1 MLTGEPWERLGIDV
15 TGPHPTSS
23 KGNRYILTVIDLFS
37 KWVEIFPMWNPEATT
52 VARLL
57 MDRVICVHGCP
68 KQILTDHL

>member
-1 MLTGEPWERLGIDV
+1 MLIGESWQRLGIDV

-37 KWVEIFPMWNPEATT
+37 KWVEIFPMWNQEATT

-68 KQILTDHL
+68 KQILTDQL